1 MFCKL
6 IKKIPFACG
15 GVFTFMHQSFEA
27 KNKKFSVGDIVELD
41 NGMPDFEEL
50 VGFGIV
56 VAIGPE
62 DGLMEDELTVHWQN
76 NVWTN
81 GREQKMTRFGI
92 RHVTLP

>member
-1 MFCKL
+1 MLCKL

-15 GVFTFMHQSFEA
+15 WVFTLMHQDFEF
-27 KNKKFSVGDIVELD
+27 KNKNFSVGDIVELD

-56 VAIGPE
+56 VAIGPC
-62 DGLMEDELTVHWQN
+62 GSLMEDELTVHWQN

-81 GREQKMTRFGI
+81 GREQKMTCFEI